1 MLSLASSRRSA
12 AFAAVASAAAHA
24 FPLAAPWSLVL
35 LLVPFS
41 VGLFV
46 LRKRSN
52 RIIWLVLCTSI
63 AGAVL
68 AGIAPA
74 PIAIASLSFTVLI
87 FVGAASVGA
96 ALLLLNMSVIGSAE
110 MMLAQ
115 TLDMIGLEAAAPAM
129 LTTAVLVIARP
140 SAISA
145 GVCLAAVSA
154 IAALVADKI
163 ASHPY
168 ALMIAAAVPAT
179 IFSVVVCFVSESSPR
194 ARSLVFIAIAFGL
207 LLPWA
212 ATPPRSW
219 GEIFVLLPDASD
231 TYEAQFFKNY
241 TDALRFAGIRAER
254 VTRLNDIPSRSLV
267 LMPWTS
273 ADFKSADDNEMLK
286 SIGQLAQGHQW
297 TVIVGGEHTNL
308 GGAADRIEAMS
319 GKPFLRRD
327 LTVPPYNTD
336 DSGPLHV
343 SDLREWPHGSILNR
357 GASVEIMSLLDKVL
371 LAGDGWWAEP
381 DLGEWLW
388 VGDYI
393 WRSGERAGRMA
404 LAIASD
410 SGGARWII
418 VGDNSFFLSNQI
430 YADPRTLLRLIE
442 LASLWPALVKDI
454 AIGFLAIAGCLLM
467 LAHVT
472 LAEASITMSSVF
484 FVVSGIYIF
493 LFPTP
498 ESSRWRDT
506 YVDQIGFDERN
517 FNLAFT
523 ESPLL
528 TNSRRLMRLKGSFT
542 GEFEVPHGNAIIFL
556 HVDGTMTAGKARL
569 TNCRR
574 LGALALEEGPYLMD
588 AQACRVTGADRILIG
603 TPEAAVAFSIQYGLS
618 EAIFIL
624 DTVFLGQKAPS
635 SNADWLI
642 REMAIEK
649 R

>member
-24 FPLAAPWSLVL
+24 FPLAAPWSLAL
-35 LLVPFS
+35 LFVPFS

-46 LRKRSN
+46 LDERSK
-52 RIIWLVLCTSI
+52 RIIWLVLCACI
-63 AGAVL
+63 GGAVL

-74 PIAIASLSFTVLI
+74 PISIASLSFAVLI
-87 FVGAASVGA
+87 VVGAANVGA
-96 ALLLLNMSVIGSAE
+96 ALLLLNMSMIGSAE

-115 TLDMIGLEAAAPAM
+115 TLEKVGLEAAAPAM
-129 LTTAVLVIARP
+129 LTTVVLVIARP
-140 SAISA
+140 SAVSA
-145 GVCLAAVSA
+145 GICLAAVSA
-154 IAALVADKI
+154 IAALVADKV

-168 ALMIAAAVPAT
+168 ALMIAAALPAT
-179 IFSVVVCFVSESSPR
+179 IFAVVVCYVSESSS
-194 ARSLVFIAIAFGL
+194 RSHYLFFIFIIFGL

-219 GEIFVLLPDASD
+219 GDIFVLLPDASD
-231 TYEAQFFKNY
+231 TYEAQLFKSY
-241 TDALRFAGIRAER
+241 EDALRFAGIRAVR
-254 VTRLNDIPSRSLV
+254 VARVNDIPPRSLV
-267 LMPWTS
+267 LMPWIS
-273 ADFKSADDNEMLK
+273 ADFESADDNERLK
-286 SIGQLAQGHQW
+286 NIKRLAQVHRW

-308 GGAADRIEAMS
+308 GGAADRIEAIS
-319 GKPFLRRD
+319 GMPLLRRD

-357 GASVEIMSLLDKVL
+357 GASVEITSLLDKVL

-404 LAIASD
+404 LATASD
-410 SGGARWII
+410 IDGARWITI
-418 VGDNSFFLSNQI
+418 GDNSFLLSNQI

-442 LASLWPALVKDI
+442 LASLWPALIKDI
-454 AIGFLAIAGCLLM
+454 AIGLFAILGCLIM
-467 LAHVT
+467 LVHVT

-484 FVVSGIYIF
+484 FVVFGIYVF

-523 ESPLL
+523 EHPLL
-528 TNSRRLMRLKGSFT
+528 TNSRRLMRFKDAFAGT
-542 GEFEVPHGNAIIFL
+542 FEVPHENAIIFL
-556 HVDGTMTAGKARL
+556 HVDGSMTADKARL
-569 TNCRR
+569 ANCRR
-574 LGALALEEGPYLMD
+574 LGALALEGGPYLMD
-588 AQACRVTGADRILIG
+588 AQACRVIGADRILIG
-603 TPEAAVAFSIQYGLS
+603 TPDAAVAFSIRFGSS

-624 DTVFLGQKAPS
+624 DTAFLGQKAPS
-635 SNADWLI
+635 SNSDWLI

-649 R
+649 